1 MFFPVVHRHS
11 FLAGGGGPEEDLEC
25 HGQLMDFG
33 FECGFS
39 RGANPGRADFSF
51 IGEAHFFRHFTLQ
64 LLKALAAQSS
74 MHHGNCFLPKE
85 GPWLDWDSEGPQ
97 RSAKEILFAWNSQSY
112 PSDGVVTGERERERQ
127 REIVSRDLPVEFVI
141 LSVRSWKQ

>member
-1 MFFPVVHRHS
+1 MVG
-11 FLAGGGGPEEDLEC
+11 LG
-25 HGQLMDFG
+25 FG
-33 FECGFS
+33 
-39 RGANPGRADFSF
+39 
-51 IGEAHFFRHFTLQ
+51 
-64 LLKALAAQSS
+64 
-74 MHHGNCFLPKE
+74 
-85 GPWLDWDSEGPQ
+85 